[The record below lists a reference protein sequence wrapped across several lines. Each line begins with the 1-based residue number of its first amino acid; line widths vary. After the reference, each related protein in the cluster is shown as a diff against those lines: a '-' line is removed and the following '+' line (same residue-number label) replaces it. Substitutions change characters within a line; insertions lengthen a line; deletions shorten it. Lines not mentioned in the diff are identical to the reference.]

1 MPKGKTD
8 ISMPESTILDTI
20 VATKREEVA
29 RLRPLA
35 SELRDAAE
43 RASPARGFRSA
54 LTRAGEVAL
63 LAEVK
68 RRSPSAGEIRP
79 GARVE
84 EVATAYER
92 AGAAAISVLT
102 DELYFGGSLDALREA
117 RNAVELP
124 LLRKDFVIAADQ
136 VWEARAAGADAI
148 LLIARILDDGE
159 IAGFQALAG
168 ELGMD
173 VLVEV
178 HTREELDRVLALGS
192 TLVGVNNRDLAT
204 FTTDLSLS
212 IELAAAV
219 PAGVTLVAESGIR
232 GAGDVDL
239 LGRAGVDVVL
249 VGESLMREPD
259 VEAAAAALVGR
270 PRAMGARA

>member
-1 MPKGKTD
+1 
-8 ISMPESTILDTI
+8 
-20 VATKREEVA
+20 
-29 RLRPLA
+29 
-35 SELRDAAE
+35 
-43 RASPARGFRSA
+43 
-54 LTRAGEVAL
+54 
-63 LAEVK
+63 
-68 RRSPSAGEIRP
+68 
-79 GARVE
+79 
-84 EVATAYER
+84 
-92 AGAAAISVLT
+92 
-102 DELYFGGSLDALREA
+102 
-117 RNAVELP
+117 VELP
-124 LLRKDFVIAADQ
+124 LLRKDFVIAAEQ

-159 IAGFQALAG
+159 IAGLQALAV

-239 LGRAGVDVVL
+239 LGRAGVDAVL

>member
-43 RASPARGFRSA
+43 RASPGRGFRSA

-239 LGRAGVDVVL
+239 LGRAGVDAVL